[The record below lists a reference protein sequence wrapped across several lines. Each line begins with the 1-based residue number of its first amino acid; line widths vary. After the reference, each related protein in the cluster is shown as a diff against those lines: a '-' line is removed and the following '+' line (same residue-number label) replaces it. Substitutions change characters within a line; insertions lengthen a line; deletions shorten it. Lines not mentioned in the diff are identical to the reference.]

1 MKRAGQIT
9 GILLML
15 LLAGNTNLNAQRGMR
30 GGMDTTRLN
39 RPGRDAGMRQMRDGG
54 QHGDSL
60 FNRRMHE
67 GFRPGPM
74 HGNMRGQVP
83 GHQFG
88 MRKGMTP
95 PPFDRQGLRP
105 FGSGGNRLE
114 SIANLTDKQKSEIAA
129 LRVIQQGEMK
139 KFRDDIDV
147 KMKTLREE
155 HRKKMLGLLTED
167 QRKQLEPAGI
177 VPATP
182 KAK

>member
-1 MKRAGQIT
+1 
-9 GILLML
+9 
-15 LLAGNTNLNAQRGMR
+15 
-30 GGMDTTRLN
+30 
-39 RPGRDAGMRQMRDGG
+39 MRQMRDGG

-67 GFRPGPM
+67 GFRPGP
-74 HGNMRGQVP
+74 
-83 GHQFG
+83 
-88 MRKGMTP
+88 P

-177 VPATP
+177 VPAAP